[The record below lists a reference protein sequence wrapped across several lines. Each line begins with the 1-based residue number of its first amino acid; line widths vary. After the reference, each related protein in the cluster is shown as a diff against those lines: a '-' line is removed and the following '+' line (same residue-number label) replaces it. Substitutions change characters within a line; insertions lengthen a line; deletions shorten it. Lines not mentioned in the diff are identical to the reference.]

1 MIDIGGGK
9 QRYCSDMTRTY
20 FCKQADPKYAAIH
33 DLVRR
38 ANEAAEALVK
48 PGVKLSELDARRP
61 QPDRRRRLRRI
72 LHPPAGPFHRPD
84 RPRAG
89 RREQRKPAGGPRRG

>member
-1 MIDIGGGK
+1 
-9 QRYCSDMTRTY
+9 MTRTY

-48 PGVKLSELDARRP
+48 
-61 QPDRRRRLRRI
+61 
-72 LHPPAGPFHRPD
+72 
-84 RPRAG
+84 RA
-89 RREQRKPAGGPRRG
+89 